1 MPATK
6 SNPFAPEFP
15 PFMPNFKFPA
25 VDIEAF
31 AAIQRKN
38 VETMIEANRKVLEVA
53 RVAAEKQAAF
63 VRDGLEKAGAAAMEA
78 MSPAA
83 PEKKLAHQAE
93 VAKDAFDTGVANCRA
108 MYELAAKTGEDVFTL
123 VSKRISE
130 SFDEVKAAAA
140 NGTAAHAAPAAKTS
154 K

>member
-1 MPATK
+1 
-6 SNPFAPEFP
+6 
-15 PFMPNFKFPA
+15 MPNFKFPA
-25 VDIEAF
+25 VDVEAF

-38 VETMIEANRKVLEVA
+38 IETMIEANRKVLEVA

-63 VRDGLEKAGAAAMEA
+63 VRDGLEKAGAAAVEVMG
-78 MSPAA
+78 PAA
-83 PEKKLAHQAE
+83 PERKFAHQAE

-108 MYELAAKTGEDVFTL
+108 MYELAAKTSEDVFAL
-123 VSKRISE
+123 VSKRISD

-140 NGTAAHAAPAAKTS
+140 NGSPAHTASATKTS